1 MAKRKESHDQNND
14 LGNDQNNDLSN
25 DQSGSEEK
33 FMDRKR
39 PPKPQGRRS
48 VEQLKTKTAKAT
60 PSSGAKGATKGAS
73 SKPVAQTDFE
83 DRSLEALSQAGYFN
97 EILFELRSGKEATVY
112 VLEGRDGPFAVKLYA
127 DSRARSFQDDS
138 LYKEGREITDHRFQ
152 KLRESSKKLGVPL
165 EQALW
170 IAEEFWQLEE
180 LYAAGVRVPRPIVH
194 MGRALAM
201 ELIGDAEEAAPRLAD
216 LRLSP
221 EIAAIA
227 FEQSVEQLILMLNL
241 GRVHGDFSAFNLLWW
256 QEKVYVID
264 LPQVIR
270 ISQNSAWKSLLERD
284 VQTLCTSFARLGVRK
299 NPQEILERVWAGK
312 KG

>member
-1 MAKRKESHDQNND
+1 
-14 LGNDQNNDLSN
+14 
-25 DQSGSEEK
+25 
-33 FMDRKR
+33 MDRKR
-39 PPKPQGRRS
+39 PAKPQGRRS
-48 VEQLKTKTAKAT
+48 VEQLKSKET
-60 PSSGAKGATKGAS
+60 PSSGT
-73 SKPVAQTDFE
+73 SKSKSTSKTPQTDFE

-97 EILFELRSGKEATVY
+97 EIVFELRSGKEATVY

-127 DSRARSFQDDS
+127 DSRVRSFQDDS
-138 LYKEGREITDHRFQ
+138 VYKEGRQITDHRFQ

-180 LYAAGVRVPRPIVH
+180 LYEAGVRVPRPIVH

-201 ELIGDAEEAAPRLAD
+201 QLIGNAEEAAPRLAD
-216 LRLSP
+216 VRLSP
-221 EIAAIA
+221 EMAAFA

-241 GRVHGDFSAFNLLWW
+241 GRVHGDYSAFNLLWW
-256 QEKVYVID
+256 EEKVYVID

-270 ISQNSAWKSLLERD
+270 ISQNAAWKSLLERD

-299 NPQEILERVWAGK
+299 TPEEILERVWAAK
-312 KG
+312 KR